1 MKKILAAVTSIL
13 ITNLAL
19 AIPYPD
25 NNPKDMLIKQ
35 ETSTG
40 SKFSIDV
47 AYLDKMLKDLS
58 IHAKNYPVQFDSES
72 DKDKAIRDVKALDYT
87 LSIINESPKSNPSM
101 LLRQAQL
108 NSIGHNLDVAGSA
121 EKADKLFQSI
131 IDITPENSLA
141 NYYYGVFLAGSG
153 QASKAIPLLHKA
165 AAANLYDAYFSLGM
179 AYLSMN
185 NTPAALENLEKY
197 KSFSENT
204 SNIDK
209 IIDAIKSGSFKVNR
223 N

>member
-121 EKADKLFQSI
+121 EKADKLF
-131 IDITPENSLA
+131 
-141 NYYYGVFLAGSG
+141 
-153 QASKAIPLLHKA
+153 
-165 AAANLYDAYFSLGM
+165 
-179 AYLSMN
+179 
-185 NTPAALENLEKY
+185 
-197 KSFSENT
+197 
-204 SNIDK
+204 
-209 IIDAIKSGSFKVNR
+209 
-223 N
+223 